1 MKETETITMTR
12 NHLARTVA
20 TQQNQQLQ
28 QQQHQTSPQQQFVHH
43 QQTKW
48 SIKERLFL
56 VACVLI
62 NGESNWTFISDQL
75 NKWMKYTSNY
85 INITVSNNISILGA
99 NSYNLPPITLRTN
112 NVSYFYAF
120 FFLKKLSHILF
131 FLNSNNKKKQYL
143 L

>member
-1 MKETETITMTR
+1 MKETETIAMTR

-28 QQQHQTSPQQQFVHH
+28 QQQQHHQTSPQQQCVHH

-48 SIKERLFL
+48 SVKERLFL

-85 INITVSNNISILGA
+85 INITLSTNISILGA
-99 NSYNLPPITLRTN
+99 NSFNLPPITLRTN
-112 NVSYFYAF
+112 NVCYFYAYFFNEKNLLSFHF
-120 FFLKKLSHILF
+120 FFK
-131 FLNSNNKKKQYL
+131 
-143 L
+143 

>member
-1 MKETETITMTR
+1 MKETETIAMTR

-28 QQQHQTSPQQQFVHH
+28 QQQQHQTSPQQQCVHH

-48 SIKERLFL
+48 SVKERLFL

-85 INITVSNNISILGA
+85 INITLSTNISILGA
-99 NSYNLPPITLRTN
+99 NSFNLPPITLRTN
-112 NVSYFYAF
+112 NVCYFYAYFFNEKKFTFISF
-120 FFLKKLSHILF
+120 FFK
-131 FLNSNNKKKQYL
+131 
-143 L
+143 